1 MPGPNMGDL
10 RNLFVATPLKS
21 RGWARWSARVLGL
34 LLAIFLLV
42 IGIGESFSEP
52 FTLTGVGVVILFG
65 WASVSMLIAWRWERL
80 GGLLGVLAVIAL
92 SIFIAITAGKNK
104 AAAALLIPLP
114 FLVIAAVFLLVSGRT
129 ASSPPAA
136 AEGN

>member
-1 MPGPNMGDL
+1 MGDL

-21 RGWARWSARVLGL
+21 RGWARWCARVLGL

-52 FTLTGVGVVILFG
+52 FALTGVGVVILFG

-80 GGLLGVLAVIAL
+80 GGLLGVLAAIAL

-104 AAAALLIPLP
+104 AAALLIPLP
-114 FLVIAAVFLLVSGRT
+114 FLVIAAVFLLVSRQT

>member
-1 MPGPNMGDL
+1 MGDL

-80 GGLLGVLAVIAL
+80 GGLLGVLAAIAL

-104 AAAALLIPLP
+104 AAALLIPLP
-114 FLVIAAVFLLVSGRT
+114 FLVIAAVFLLVSRQT

>member
-21 RGWARWSARVLGL
+21 RGWARWCARVLGL

-104 AAAALLIPLP
+104 AAALLIPLP
-114 FLVIAAVFLLVSGRT
+114 FLVIAAVFLLVSRQT

>member
-1 MPGPNMGDL
+1 MGDL
-10 RNLFVATPLKS
+10 RNLLVATPLKS
-21 RGWARWSARVLGL
+21 CGWARWSARVLGL
-34 LLAIFLLV
+34 LVAIFLLV

-80 GGLLGVLAVIAL
+80 GGLLGILAAIAL
-92 SIFIAITAGKNK
+92 SIFIAITAGRNK

-114 FLVIAAVFLLVSGRT
+114 FVVIAAVFLLVSRRM
-129 ASSPPAA
+129 ASSPPEA
-136 AEGN
+136 AEGS